1 LRILI
6 IEDDPNIVDFL
17 KVILQVGL
25 QGVEIITTHLGIR
38 GVELARQYH
47 PAIVLLDLG
56 LPDVSGF
63 EVLEEI
69 RKTSDVPVVIL
80 SVRAD
85 ETAVVKALGMGAD
98 DYVIKPCRQ
107 LELIARIQ
115 SILRHQEKDSPVK
128 KLEYGDM
135 VLDSVSHELK
145 MEGRSINLTRTECT
159 ILGQLMLKCGNIVT
173 ISELSRAIWGSEY
186 GAAESIKVY
195 IYQLRKKLE
204 KDPARPVLILNKP
217 HAGYYLASCD

>member
-25 QGVEIITTHLGIR
+25 QGAEIKSTHLGIR

-47 PAIVLLDLG
+47 PTIVLLDLG

-69 RKTSDVPVVIL
+69 RKISDVPVVIL

-115 SILRHQEKDSPVK
+115 SILRHQEKDSPAN
-128 KLEYGDM
+128 KLEYGAM
-135 VLDSVSHELK
+135 VLDSVLHELD
-145 MEGRSINLTRTECT
+145 MEGRRINLTRTECT
-159 ILGQLMLKCGNIVT
+159 VLGQLMLKRGSIVT
-173 ISELSRAIWGSEY
+173 VSELSRAIWGSEY

-195 IYQLRKKLE
+195 VYQLRQKLE
-204 KDPARPVLILNKP
+204 KNPAKPVLILNKP
-217 HAGYYLASCD
+217 HAGYYLASCR